1 MSASPK
7 IETIEILSE
16 FDIVTARMRVRDAA
30 RAIGFGIVDQARMS
44 VAISS
49 LAHILELSS
58 THPGCI
64 TVEQA
69 NHGFLPGLRV
79 VCTTADREIVD
90 LSPAV
95 IQDLEWLVDDW
106 TIERLPSNG
115 IQAIVIKW
123 LTTSEDAK
131 KRISAT
137 A

>member
-7 IETIEILSE
+7 NEMIEILSE

-30 RAIGFGIVDQARMS
+30 RAMGFGIVDQARMS

-58 THPGCI
+58 THPGRI

-90 LSPAV
+90 LPPAV